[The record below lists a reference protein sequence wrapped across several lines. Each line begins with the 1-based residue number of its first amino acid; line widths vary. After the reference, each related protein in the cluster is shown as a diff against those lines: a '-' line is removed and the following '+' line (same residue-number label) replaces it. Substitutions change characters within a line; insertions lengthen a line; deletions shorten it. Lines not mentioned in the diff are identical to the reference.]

1 MIRRPP
7 RSTLFPYTT
16 LFRSLV
22 VDPVLLHQELRVE
35 PEILRVGAQE
45 RLDEGVAREQRE
57 LLVLER
63 TQVLRADLRSEEH
76 TSELQSPCNLVCRLL
91 LEKKKTR
98 DEAMTRRRSKATNR
112 RAVTRHA
119 DHLSV

>member
-45 RLDEGVAREQRE
+45 GLDERVARKQRE

-63 TQVLRADLRSEEH
+63 TQVLRADLRRGLDLRDVDLLAH
-76 TSELQSPCNLVCRLL
+76 ARLPQAFADCHAL
-91 LEKKKTR
+91 ILA
-98 DEAMTRRRSKATNR
+98 DRRSR
-112 RAVTRHA
+112 S
-119 DHLSV
+119 SVPRPSPSGTDRYP

>member
-63 TQVLRADLRSEEH
+63 TQVLRADLRRG
-76 TSELQSPCNLVCRLL
+76 LDLRDVDLL
-91 LEKKKTR
+91 AHPRFAQAFPDSHGAYSGDFGEWSSVPPAGPSAAGR
-98 DEAMTRRRSKATNR
+98 DPG
-112 RAVTRHA
+112 
-119 DHLSV
+119 